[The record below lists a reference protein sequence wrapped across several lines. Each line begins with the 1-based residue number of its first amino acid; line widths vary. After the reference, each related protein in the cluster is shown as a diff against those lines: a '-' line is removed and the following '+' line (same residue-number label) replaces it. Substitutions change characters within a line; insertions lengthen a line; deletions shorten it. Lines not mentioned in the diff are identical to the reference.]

1 MIYLPKVKGGSK
13 TILNSSYNDP
23 LSLRPA
29 VSVYLHKNKQ
39 AIHNSSLSGTVLEWK
54 SAGWW
59 TEDQLE
65 LSSSVVASLWEK
77 T

>member
-54 SAGWW
+54 SAG
-59 TEDQLE
+59 
-65 LSSSVVASLWEK
+65 
-77 T
+77 